1 MAERALHHGLN
12 AGAAVLLQQMLFH
25 GTGIDAHPD
34 DAAVGLGGIHH
45 AIHMLAG
52 PDVAGIDAQALQSG
66 FQGSQ
71 RQTVVEMDV
80 RDEGHGR
87 TVTQGPQGLGRRH
100 VGHGHAH
107 RFATAAH
114 KAVDLGQRGFH
125 VTGIGIGHAL
135 HHHRRAAADGQ
146 LTQPDAP
153 ADTFF
158 LHGRPRKNWF
168 ATKVPPV
175 SYAISAGKPSPVGAG
190 NMAAPLPASRT
201 PNHAAR
207 RGRLSIS
214 SAAHAA
220 FRCRRTCQ
228 PYGFCL

>member
-1 MAERALHHGLN
+1 
-12 AGAAVLLQQMLFH
+12 MLAWPDV
-25 GTGIDAHPD
+25 TGIDAQPLQP
-34 DAAVGLGGIHH
+34 GL
-45 AIHMLAG
+45 
-52 PDVAGIDAQALQSG
+52 
-66 FQGSQ
+66 QGSQ

-87 TVTQGPQGLGRRH
+87 TVMQGPQGPGRRH

-146 LTQPDAP
+146 LAQPDAP

-158 LHGRPRKNWF
+158 LHGRPRKFGF
-168 ATKVPPV
+168 AAKVPPV
-175 SYAISAGKPSPVGAG
+175 SYAISAGKPSPVRGG
-190 NMAAPLPASRT
+190 NTAAPLSRPPGCRTTACTRYRLPLPPYLPAV
-201 PNHAAR
+201 
-207 RGRLSIS
+207 RLLPINSPFQRHVPGAPAPF
-214 SAAHAA
+214 SACATGAW
-220 FRCRRTCQ
+220 
-228 PYGFCL
+228 P